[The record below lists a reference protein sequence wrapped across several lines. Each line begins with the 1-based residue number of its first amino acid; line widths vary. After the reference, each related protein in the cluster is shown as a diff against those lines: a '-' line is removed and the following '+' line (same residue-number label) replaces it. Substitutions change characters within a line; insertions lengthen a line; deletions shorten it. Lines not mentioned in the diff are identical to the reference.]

1 MSPQNNNNHKPS
13 SSNNA
18 NSNGQISPI
27 NLLNKDASLRPVS
40 VSKMGGTSSNLSEY
54 FAASSS
60 APATASASKT
70 HQNNLPSWVK
80 KELESDEADDHI
92 PPSEPSVGTGF
103 VKAAILASGSKS
115 TSNGMSGKGGEV
127 VNASDNNRATTAST
141 SAKNVGLSH
150 SGKTAAATTTTTTA
164 TTTTATDATRVMRE
178 EASSSSMI
186 RSENIGKFEQQADSN
201 HPLPNYHPHD
211 NHDHSE
217 EGVVYPPHHPLS
229 HTAESSPTIV
239 KQRPPYASYASGESS
254 ILLLTYS
261 PYFNP
266 ILLTSPKPLSINP
279 LLLTYTPPFT

>member
-1 MSPQNNNNHKPS
+1 MSPQNNVNHKPS
-13 SSNNA
+13 SINNA
-18 NSNGQISPI
+18 NNNNQISPI
-27 NLLNKDASLRPVS
+27 NPLNKDASLRPVS

-60 APATASASKT
+60 SAPATASASATKT
-70 HQNNLPSWVK
+70 QHNNLPSWVK

-141 SAKNVGLSH
+141 SAKNVVLSH
-150 SGKTAAATTTTTTA
+150 SGKTAAAATTTTTA

-178 EASSSSMI
+178 EASSSSIMI

-217 EGVVYPPHHPLS
+217 EGGAYPPHHPLS

-239 KQRPPYASYASGESS
+239 KQRPPYASYASSGESPF
-254 ILLLTYS
+254 LLH
-261 PYFNP
+261 
-266 ILLTSPKPLSINP
+266 LLPL
-279 LLLTYTPPFT
+279 F